1 STSACIAAGASNPFT
16 PSAKTLAERWNGTR
30 WTIQGTPNPPQGG
43 GELNGVACTSASAC
57 TAAGNS
63 NAGNLAARWNGHTC
77 SIHTTPPPPGA
88 HLPSRPTVPGP
99 PAPACT
105 AAGAYTTSSAASQ
118 PLAER
123 WNGTSWAI
131 QPTPR
136 LAGGAMGLLIGV
148 ACTSATGCTAV
159 GYSSPNVFNNQS
171 PATLAERWDGSSWR
185 VETTPHPP
193 RAPARYL
200 NAPTST
206 P

>member
-1 STSACIAAGASNPFT
+1 
-16 PSAKTLAERWNGTR
+16 LAERWNGTR

-63 NAGNLAARWNGHTC
+63 NAGNLAERWNGHTW
-77 SIHTTPPPPGA
+77 SIQPTPNPPPA
-88 HLPSRPTVPGP
+88 QFTFLNTMACAT
-99 PAPACT
+99 APACPR
-105 AAGAYTTSSAASQ
+105 AGAYITPSGAFQ

-159 GYSSPNVFNNQS
+159 GYSSPSGANLVNHPS
-171 PATLAERWDGSSWR
+171 PATLAE
-185 VETTPHPP
+185 
-193 RAPARYL
+193 
-200 NAPTST
+200 
-206 P
+206 